1 MMKKIRVTLKNPND
15 VDLVLCSDIGDNGG
29 NFLSKYRNDALY
41 FERSYI
47 TVDKDW
53 YKTFFTEEEIIE
65 GGFEWTLNSP
75 GVKIKEIDE
84 GLGYRVNVEK
94 DDKIIFFECFG
105 DKFPIHEKEWK
116 EYKDLFQ
123 EDYFRFVLQRDI
135 GLLTIYDAEYEQT
148 ILWRSGCYPFSSLHD
163 IYTYLNEW
171 SNPFATFIY
180 GDSILEDSF
189 GKDENGNRTNFYLEK
204 IREKFNRAY
213 EFYLLNNKSES
224 EKGELEEKEIQN
236 G

>member
-15 VDLVLCSDIGDNGG
+15 VDLVLCRNIGDN
-29 NFLSKYRNDALY
+29 FVSRRRNDALY
-41 FERSYI
+41 FEWSYK
-47 TVDKDW
+47 TLDKDW

-189 GKDENGNRTNFYLEK
+189 GKDENGNTTNFYLEK

>member
-15 VDLVLCSDIGDNGG
+15 VDLVLCRNIGDN
-29 NFLSKYRNDALY
+29 FVSKRRNDALY
-41 FERSYI
+41 FEWSYK
-47 TVDKDW
+47 TLDKDW

-94 DDKIIFFECFG
+94 DEKIIFFECFG
-105 DKFPIHEKEWK
+105 DSFPIHEKEWEEHK
-116 EYKDLFQ
+116 SLFQ

-135 GLLTIYDAEYEQT
+135 GLLTIYDARYEQA
-148 ILWRSGCYPFSSLHD
+148 ILWQSSGYHFSSLQD

-171 SNPFATFIY
+171 SNPFETFIY
-180 GDSILEDSF
+180 GDIILD
-189 GKDENGNRTNFYLEK
+189 KDENGNTTNFYLEK

-236 G
+236 ETR

>member
-15 VDLVLCSDIGDNGG
+15 VDLVLCRNIGDN
-29 NFLSKYRNDALY
+29 FVSKRRNGALY
-41 FERSYI
+41 FEWSYK
-47 TVDKDW
+47 TLDKDW
-53 YKTFFTEEEIIE
+53 YKTFFTEKEIIE
-65 GGFEWTLNSP
+65 SGFKWTLNSP

-189 GKDENGNRTNFYLEK
+189 GKDENGNTTNFYLEK

>member
-1 MMKKIRVTLKNPND
+1 MKKIKVTLKNPNS
-15 VDLVLCSDIGDNGG
+15 VDLVLCRYKNCAEDGW
-29 NFLSKYRNDALY
+29 NDKNNALY
-41 FERSYI
+41 FNMAHYTTDTRY
-47 TVDKDW
+47 

-65 GGFEWTLNSP
+65 GGFEWTLSSP

-105 DKFPIHEKEWK
+105 DNFPIHEKEWEEHK
-116 EYKDLFQ
+116 SLFQ

-135 GLLTIYDAEYEQT
+135 GLLTIYDARYEQM
-148 ILWRSGCYPFSSLHD
+148 ILWQSGCYPFSSLHD
-163 IYTYLNEW
+163 IYTYLNER

-180 GDSILEDSF
+180 GDRILENSF
-189 GKDENGNRTNFYLEK
+189 GKDENGNITNFYLEK

-224 EKGELEEKEIQN
+224 EKGELEEKQIQN

>member
-1 MMKKIRVTLKNPND
+1 MMKKIKVTLKNPNS
-15 VDLVLCSDIGDNGG
+15 VDLVLCRYKNCAED
-29 NFLSKYRNDALY
+29 RWNDKNNALY
-41 FERSYI
+41 FNMAHYTTDTRY
-47 TVDKDW
+47 

-75 GVKIKEIDE
+75 GVKIKEIDDSW
-84 GLGYRVNVEK
+84 GFRVNVEK

-105 DKFPIHEKEWK
+105 DNFPIHEKEWE
-116 EYKDLFQ
+116 EYKSLFQ
-123 EDYFRFVLQRDI
+123 EDYFRFVLQHDI

-148 ILWRSGCYPFSSLHD
+148 ILWQSSGYPFSSLHD
-163 IYTYLNEW
+163 IYTYFNEW
-171 SNPFATFIY
+171 SNPFETFIY
-180 GDSILEDSF
+180 GDRILESSF
-189 GKDENGNRTNFYLEK
+189 DKDENGNTTNFYLEK

>member
-1 MMKKIRVTLKNPND
+1 MKKIKVTLKNPNG
-15 VDLVLCSDIGDNGG
+15 VNFVLCLKKNCAEDGWSD
-29 NFLSKYRNDALY
+29 KNDVLY
-41 FERSYI
+41 FEMAHYTTDTRY
-47 TVDKDW
+47 

-105 DKFPIHEKEWK
+105 DNFPIHEKEWK
-116 EYKDLFQ
+116 EYRSLFQ
-123 EDYFRFVLQRDI
+123 EDYFRFVLQHDI

-148 ILWRSGCYPFSSLHD
+148 ILWQSNGYPFSSLHD
-163 IYTYLNEW
+163 IYRYFNER

-180 GDSILEDSF
+180 GDRILESSF
-189 GKDENGNRTNFYLEK
+189 DKDENGNITNFYLEK

>member
-1 MMKKIRVTLKNPND
+1 MKKIRVTLKNPND
-15 VDLVLCSDIGDNGG
+15 VDLVLCRNIGDN
-29 NFLSKYRNDALY
+29 FVSRRRNDALY
-41 FERSYI
+41 FEWSYK
-47 TVDKDW
+47 TLDKDW

-189 GKDENGNRTNFYLEK
+189 GKDENGNTTNFYLEK

>member
-15 VDLVLCSDIGDNGG
+15 VDLVLCRNIGDN
-29 NFLSKYRNDALY
+29 FVSKRRNGALY
-41 FERSYI
+41 FEWSYK
-47 TVDKDW
+47 TLDKDW
-53 YKTFFTEEEIIE
+53 YKTFFTEKEIIE
-65 GGFEWTLNSP
+65 SGFEWTLNSP

-189 GKDENGNRTNFYLEK
+189 GKDENGNTTNFYLEK

-213 EFYLLNNKSES
+213 EFYLLNNKSEN

>member
-15 VDLVLCSDIGDNGG
+15 VDLVLCRNIGDN
-29 NFLSKYRNDALY
+29 FVSRRRNDALY
-41 FERSYI
+41 FEWSYK
-47 TVDKDW
+47 TLDKDW

-189 GKDENGNRTNFYLEK
+189 GKDENGNTTNFYLEK

-213 EFYLLNNKSES
+213 EFYLLNNKSEN